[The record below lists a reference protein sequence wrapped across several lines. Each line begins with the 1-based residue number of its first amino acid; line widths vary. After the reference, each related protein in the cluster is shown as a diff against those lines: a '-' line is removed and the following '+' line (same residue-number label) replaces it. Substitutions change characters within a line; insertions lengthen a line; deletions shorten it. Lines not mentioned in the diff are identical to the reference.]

1 MSPVWIIE
9 GGARS
14 ADPAAERD
22 LAQRK
27 LAALADAVK
36 EHADEMSREAP
47 DARPQDRQLYDR
59 LREIE
64 ALSA

>member
-9 GGARS
+9 GGTRS

-22 LAQRK
+22 LAERK
-27 LAALADAVK
+27 LSALADAVK
-36 EHADEMSREAP
+36 EHQEELGREAP
-47 DARPQDRQLYDR
+47 ESRPQDRQLYDR

-64 ALSA
+64 SR

>member
-27 LAALADAVK
+27 LSALADAVK
-36 EHADEMSREAP
+36 EHQEELRREAP